1 MSQKSQTCSYMFCFI
16 ECLYQPLL
24 KKMKVL
30 RIVFADQLSLSNLAI
45 NNINKD
51 DFLLFY
57 EPLDTFYEIRHHKHK
72 ITLLISSL
80 RKLVTKVKHTNILH
94 HKITKKNN
102 QNLKDVLFEIVD
114 KNNINKIMVSKPS
127 DFKIYK
133 DLLFFSQSNN
143 IELEILEDKKFISNV
158 EDFTDWAS
166 DKKTRIQEYY
176 YRWLRK
182 KYNIFMNQEGK
193 PIGDK
198 WNFDKDNRKGIK
210 QLKSDIPERKKL
222 IPDQITFD
230 AMVDVEECFPNSI
243 GTLENFNWATT
254 HEEAENLLDDFIE
267 RFLVNYGAF
276 QDAINKENTFMFHSL
291 LSPYLNCGLL
301 DPEICIQKA
310 EKKYY
315 ESNGEIPINS
325 VEGFIRQILGWR
337 EFIKGV
343 YWENMPKYKNLNYW
357 SHSHKLNDNWYEG
370 DTGIPPL
377 DDAIKESKKFAYS
390 HHINRLMII
399 ANLMN
404 LTGIHPNE
412 MYRWFM
418 EMYID
423 AYDWVMV
430 PNVYGMGSYADGGIF
445 STKPYICGSS
455 YMLRMSNYSKGDWCD
470 TVDGL
475 YWRFV
480 EKNIKFFESN
490 PRLAVMTRSLTNM
503 NKERKKTIFKSAEEF
518 IERNTA

>member
-1 MSQKSQTCSYMFCFI
+1 
-16 ECLYQPLL
+16 
-24 KKMKVL
+24 MKVL

-102 QNLKDVLFEIVD
+102 QNLKDALFEIVD

-254 HEEAENLLDDFIE
+254 HKEAENLLDDFIE

-357 SHSHKLNDNWYEG
+357 SHSLKLNDNWYDG

-518 IERNTA
+518 IDRNTA

>member
-1 MSQKSQTCSYMFCFI
+1 MKS
-16 ECLYQPLL
+16 
-24 KKMKVL
+24 L
-30 RIVFADQLSLSNLAI
+30 RIIFVDQLSSNNPTLEGM
-45 NNINKD
+45 NSKD
-51 DFLLFY
+51 ILLFY
-57 EPLDTFYEIRHHKHK
+57 EPIETFYEIKHHKQK
-72 ITLLISSL
+72 ITLLVSALRHHIERINHKNVIHQKIEKNKKHDLVKLLKKIISDEN
-80 RKLVTKVKHTNILH
+80 V
-94 HKITKKNN
+94 
-102 QNLKDVLFEIVD
+102 
-114 KNNINKIMVSKPS
+114 NKIIIAKPS

-133 DLLFFSQSNN
+133 DLMFFSQSSN
-143 IELEILEDKKFISNV
+143 IELAVLDDRKFISSAS
-158 EDFTDWAS
+158 DFSEWAS

-182 KYNIFMNQEGK
+182 KYNIFMNEEGK
-193 PIGDK
+193 PVGDK

-222 IPDQITFD
+222 VPDQITFD
-230 AMVDVEECFPNSI
+230 AMVDVEECFPKSI
-243 GTLENFNWATT
+243 GTLENFSWATT
-254 HEEAENLLDDFIE
+254 HEEAENLLEDFIE
-267 RFLVNYGAF
+267 RYLLNYGSF

-301 DPEICIQKA
+301 DPKICIEKA

-325 VEGFIRQILGWR
+325 VEGFIRQVLGWR

-357 SHSHKLNDNWYEG
+357 SHKNKLNSNWYEG
-370 DTGIPPL
+370 TTGIPPL
-377 DDAIKESKKFAYS
+377 DDAINESSEFAYS

-404 LTGIHPNE
+404 LTGINPND

-423 AYDWVMV
+423 SYDWVMV

-455 YMLRMSNYSKGDWCD
+455 YMLKMSNYKKDEWCD

-480 EKNIKFFESN
+480 DKNIDFFKSN
-490 PRLAVMTRSLTNM
+490 PRLAVMTRSLEKM
-503 NKERKKTIFKSAEEF
+503 DKERKKTIFKKAEKF
-518 IERNTA
+518 IEENTI

>member
-1 MSQKSQTCSYMFCFI
+1 MKS
-16 ECLYQPLL
+16 
-24 KKMKVL
+24 L
-30 RIVFADQLSLSNLAI
+30 RIIFVDQLSSNNPTLEGMNSNDI
-45 NNINKD
+45 
-51 DFLLFY
+51 LLFY
-57 EPLDTFYEIRHHKHK
+57 EPIETFYEIKHHKQK
-72 ITLLISSL
+72 ITLLVSALRHHIERINHKNVIHQKIEKNKKHDLVKLLKKIISNEN
-80 RKLVTKVKHTNILH
+80 VK
-94 HKITKKNN
+94 KI
-102 QNLKDVLFEIVD
+102 I
-114 KNNINKIMVSKPS
+114 IAKPS

-133 DLLFFSQSNN
+133 DLMFFSQSNN
-143 IELEILEDKKFISNV
+143 IALEVLDDRKFISSAS
-158 EDFTDWAS
+158 DFNEWAS

-182 KYNIFMNQEGK
+182 KYNIFMNEEGK
-193 PIGDK
+193 PVGDK

-222 IPDQITFD
+222 VPDQITFD
-230 AMVDVEECFPNSI
+230 AMVDVEECFPKSI
-243 GTLENFNWATT
+243 GTLENFSWATT
-254 HEEAENLLDDFIE
+254 HEEAENLLEDFIE
-267 RFLVNYGAF
+267 RYLLNYGSF

-301 DPEICIQKA
+301 DPKICIEKA

-325 VEGFIRQILGWR
+325 VEGFIRQVIGWR

-357 SHSHKLNDNWYEG
+357 SHKNKLNSNWYEG
-370 DTGIPPL
+370 TTGIPPL
-377 DDAIKESKKFAYS
+377 DDAINESSKFAYS

-404 LTGIHPNE
+404 LTGINPND

-423 AYDWVMV
+423 SYDWVMV

-455 YMLRMSNYSKGDWCD
+455 YMLKMSNYKKDEWCD

-480 EKNIKFFESN
+480 DKNIDFFKSN
-490 PRLAVMTRSLTNM
+490 PRLAVMTRSLEKM
-503 NKERKKTIFKSAEEF
+503 DKERKKTIFKKAEKF
-518 IERNTA
+518 IEENTI

>member
-1 MSQKSQTCSYMFCFI
+1 
-16 ECLYQPLL
+16 
-24 KKMKVL
+24 MKVL
-30 RIVFADQLSLSNLAI
+30 RIVFADQLSLSNLAL
-45 NNINKD
+45 NNLNND

-102 QNLKDVLFEIVD
+102 QNLKDALFEIVD

-357 SHSHKLNDNWYEG
+357 SHSLKLNDNWYEG

>member
-1 MSQKSQTCSYMFCFI
+1 MKS
-16 ECLYQPLL
+16 
-24 KKMKVL
+24 L
-30 RIVFADQLSLSNLAI
+30 RIIFVDQLSSNNPTLEAMNSSDI
-45 NNINKD
+45 
-51 DFLLFY
+51 LLFY
-57 EPLDTFYEIRHHKHK
+57 EPIETFYEIKHHKQK
-72 ITLLISSL
+72 ITLLVSALRHHIERINHKNVIHQKIEKNKKHDLVKLLKKIISDEN
-80 RKLVTKVKHTNILH
+80 V
-94 HKITKKNN
+94 
-102 QNLKDVLFEIVD
+102 
-114 KNNINKIMVSKPS
+114 NKIIIAKPS

-133 DLLFFSQSNN
+133 DLMFFSQSNN
-143 IELEILEDKKFISNV
+143 IALEVLDDKKFISSAS
-158 EDFTDWAS
+158 DFSEWAS

-182 KYNIFMNQEGK
+182 KYNIFMNEEGK
-193 PIGDK
+193 PVGDK

-222 IPDQITFD
+222 VPDQITFD
-230 AMVDVEECFPNSI
+230 AMVDVEECFPKSI
-243 GTLENFNWATT
+243 GTLENFSWATT
-254 HEEAENLLDDFIE
+254 HEEAENLLEDFIE
-267 RFLVNYGAF
+267 RYLLNYGSF

-301 DPEICIQKA
+301 DPKICIEKA

-325 VEGFIRQILGWR
+325 VEGFIRQVLGWR

-357 SHSHKLNDNWYEG
+357 SHKNKLNSNWYEG
-370 DTGIPPL
+370 TTGIPPL
-377 DDAIKESKKFAYS
+377 DDAINESSEFAYS

-404 LTGIHPNE
+404 LTGINPND

-423 AYDWVMV
+423 SYDWVMV

-455 YMLRMSNYSKGDWCD
+455 YMLKMSNYKKDEWCD

-480 EKNIKFFESN
+480 DKNIDFFKSN
-490 PRLAVMTRSLTNM
+490 PRLAVMTRSLEKM
-503 NKERKKTIFKSAEEF
+503 DKERKKTIFKKAEKF
-518 IERNTA
+518 IEENTI

>member
-1 MSQKSQTCSYMFCFI
+1 
-16 ECLYQPLL
+16 
-24 KKMKVL
+24 MKVL
-30 RIVFADQLSLSNLAI
+30 RIIFADQLSLSNLVL
-45 NNINKD
+45 NNLNKD

-57 EPLDTFYEIRHHKHK
+57 EPLDTFYEIKHHKHK

-80 RKLVTKVKHTNILH
+80 RKLVTKVKHTNIIH

-102 QNLKDVLFEIVD
+102 QNLKDALFKIVD
-114 KNNINKIMVSKPS
+114 KNNISKIMISKPS

-182 KYNIFMNQEGK
+182 KYDIFMNDEGK

-210 QLKSDIPERKKL
+210 QLQSDIPERKKL
-222 IPDQITFD
+222 VPDQITFD
-230 AMVDVEECFPNSI
+230 AMVDVEECFPNST
-243 GTLENFNWATT
+243 GNLENFNWATT
-254 HEEAENLLDDFIE
+254 HEEAENLLDDFID
-267 RFLVNYGAF
+267 RYLLNYGSF

-357 SHSHKLNDNWYEG
+357 SHSLKLNDNWYEG

-518 IERNTA
+518 IKRNTA

>member
-1 MSQKSQTCSYMFCFI
+1 MKS
-16 ECLYQPLL
+16 
-24 KKMKVL
+24 L
-30 RIVFADQLSLSNLAI
+30 RIIFVDQLSSNNPTLEGMNPNDI
-45 NNINKD
+45 
-51 DFLLFY
+51 LLFY
-57 EPLDTFYEIRHHKHK
+57 EPIETFYEIKHHKQK
-72 ITLLISSL
+72 ITLLVSALRHHIERINHKNVIHQKIEKNKKHDLVKLLKKIISDEN
-80 RKLVTKVKHTNILH
+80 V
-94 HKITKKNN
+94 
-102 QNLKDVLFEIVD
+102 
-114 KNNINKIMVSKPS
+114 NKIIIAKPS

-133 DLLFFSQSNN
+133 DLMFFSQSSN
-143 IELEILEDKKFISNV
+143 IELEVLDDRKFISSAS
-158 EDFTDWAS
+158 DFSEWAS

-182 KYNIFMNQEGK
+182 KYNIFMNEEGK
-193 PIGDK
+193 PVGDK

-222 IPDQITFD
+222 VPDQITFD
-230 AMVDVEECFPNSI
+230 AMVDVEECFPKSI
-243 GTLENFNWATT
+243 GTLENFSWATT
-254 HEEAENLLDDFIE
+254 HEEAENLLEDFIE
-267 RFLVNYGAF
+267 RYLLNYGSF

-301 DPEICIQKA
+301 DPKICIEKA

-325 VEGFIRQILGWR
+325 VEGFIRQVLGWR

-357 SHSHKLNDNWYEG
+357 SHKNKLNSNWYEG
-370 DTGIPPL
+370 TTGIPPL
-377 DDAIKESKKFAYS
+377 DDAIKESSEFAYS

-404 LTGIHPNE
+404 LTGINPND

-423 AYDWVMV
+423 SYDWVMV

-455 YMLRMSNYSKGDWCD
+455 YMLKMSNYKKDEWCD

-480 EKNIKFFESN
+480 DKNIEFFKSN
-490 PRLAVMTRSLTNM
+490 PRLAVMTRSLEKM
-503 NKERKKTIFKSAEEF
+503 NKERKKNIFKKAETF
-518 IERNTA
+518 IEENTI

>member
-1 MSQKSQTCSYMFCFI
+1 
-16 ECLYQPLL
+16 
-24 KKMKVL
+24 MKVL

-80 RKLVTKVKHTNILH
+80 RKLLKKVKHTNILH

-102 QNLKDVLFEIVD
+102 QNLKDALFEIVD

-210 QLKSDIPERKKL
+210 QLKSDIPEIKIL
-222 IPDQITFD
+222 VPDQITFD

-254 HEEAENLLDDFIE
+254 HKEAENLLDDFIE

-357 SHSHKLNDNWYEG
+357 SHSLKLNDNWYDG

-518 IERNTA
+518 IDRNTA

>member
-1 MSQKSQTCSYMFCFI
+1 
-16 ECLYQPLL
+16 
-24 KKMKVL
+24 MKVL
-30 RIVFADQLSLSNLAI
+30 RIVFADQLSLSNLAL
-45 NNINKD
+45 NNLNND

-102 QNLKDVLFEIVD
+102 QNLKDALFEIVD

-210 QLKSDIPERKKL
+210 QLQSDIPERKKL
-222 IPDQITFD
+222 VSDQITFD

-267 RFLVNYGAF
+267 RYLLNYGSF

-357 SHSHKLNDNWYEG
+357 SHSLKLNDNWYEG

>member
-1 MSQKSQTCSYMFCFI
+1 MKS
-16 ECLYQPLL
+16 
-24 KKMKVL
+24 L
-30 RIVFADQLSLSNLAI
+30 RIIFVDQLSSNNPTLEGMNPNDI
-45 NNINKD
+45 
-51 DFLLFY
+51 LLFY
-57 EPLDTFYEIRHHKHK
+57 EPIETFYEIKHHKQK
-72 ITLLISSL
+72 ITLLVSALRHHIERINHKNVIHQKIEKNKKRDLVKLLKKIISDEN
-80 RKLVTKVKHTNILH
+80 V
-94 HKITKKNN
+94 
-102 QNLKDVLFEIVD
+102 
-114 KNNINKIMVSKPS
+114 NKIIIAKPS

-133 DLLFFSQSNN
+133 DLMFFSQSNN
-143 IELEILEDKKFISNV
+143 IELEVLDDRKFISSAS
-158 EDFTDWAS
+158 DFNEWAS

-182 KYNIFMNQEGK
+182 KYDIFMNEEGK

-198 WNFDKDNRKGIK
+198 WNFDKENRKGIK
-210 QLKSDIPERKKL
+210 QLRSDIPERKKL
-222 IPDQITFD
+222 VPDQITFD
-230 AMVDVEECFPNSI
+230 AMVDVEECFPKST

-267 RFLVNYGAF
+267 RYLLNYGSF

-301 DPEICIQKA
+301 DPKICIEKA

-325 VEGFIRQILGWR
+325 VEGFIRQVLGWR

-343 YWENMPKYKNLNYW
+343 YWENMPKYKNLNFW
-357 SHSHKLNDNWYEG
+357 SHKGKLNSNWYEG
-370 DTGIPPL
+370 TTGIPPL
-377 DDAIKESKKFAYS
+377 DDAINESSKFAYS

-404 LTGIHPNE
+404 LTGINPND

-423 AYDWVMV
+423 SYDWVMV

-455 YMLRMSNYSKGDWCD
+455 YMLKMSNYKKDEWCD

-480 EKNIKFFESN
+480 DKNIDFFKSN
-490 PRLAVMTRSLTNM
+490 PRLAVMTRSLEKM
-503 NKERKKTIFKSAEEF
+503 DKERKKTIFKKAEKF
-518 IERNTA
+518 IEENTI

>member
-1 MSQKSQTCSYMFCFI
+1 MKS
-16 ECLYQPLL
+16 
-24 KKMKVL
+24 L
-30 RIVFADQLSLSNLAI
+30 RIIFVDQLSSNNPTLEAMNSNDI
-45 NNINKD
+45 
-51 DFLLFY
+51 LLFY
-57 EPLDTFYEIRHHKHK
+57 EPIETFYEIKHHKQK
-72 ITLLISSL
+72 ITLLVSALRHHIERINHKNVIHQKIEKNKKHDLVKLLKKIISDEN
-80 RKLVTKVKHTNILH
+80 V
-94 HKITKKNN
+94 
-102 QNLKDVLFEIVD
+102 
-114 KNNINKIMVSKPS
+114 NKIIIAKPS

-133 DLLFFSQSNN
+133 DLMFFSQSSN
-143 IELEILEDKKFISNV
+143 IELEVLDDRKFISSAS
-158 EDFTDWAS
+158 DFSEWAS

-182 KYNIFMNQEGK
+182 KYNIFMNEEGK
-193 PIGDK
+193 PVGDK

-222 IPDQITFD
+222 VPDQITFD
-230 AMVDVEECFPNSI
+230 AMVDVEECFPKSI
-243 GTLENFNWATT
+243 GTLENFSWATT
-254 HEEAENLLDDFIE
+254 HEEAENLLEDFIE
-267 RFLVNYGAF
+267 RYLLNYGSF

-301 DPEICIQKA
+301 DPKICIEKA

-325 VEGFIRQILGWR
+325 VEGFIRQVLGWR

-357 SHSHKLNDNWYEG
+357 SHKNKLNSNWYEG
-370 DTGIPPL
+370 TTGIPPL
-377 DDAIKESKKFAYS
+377 DDAINESSEFAYS

-404 LTGIHPNE
+404 LTGINPND

-423 AYDWVMV
+423 SYDWVMV

-455 YMLRMSNYSKGDWCD
+455 YMLKMSNYKKDEWCD

-480 EKNIKFFESN
+480 DKNIDFFKSN
-490 PRLAVMTRSLTNM
+490 PRLAVMTRSLEKM
-503 NKERKKTIFKSAEEF
+503 DKERKKTIFKKAEKF
-518 IERNTA
+518 IEENTI

>member
-1 MSQKSQTCSYMFCFI
+1 
-16 ECLYQPLL
+16 
-24 KKMKVL
+24 MKDL
-30 RIVFADQLSLSNLAI
+30 RIIFVDQLSLDNSVLDGI
-45 NNINKD
+45 NPND
-51 DFLLFY
+51 VLLFY
-57 EPLDTFYEIRHHKHK
+57 EPINTFYEIKHHKQK
-72 ITLLISSL
+72 IALLVSAL
-80 RKLVTKVKHTNILH
+80 RH
-94 HKITKKNN
+94 
-102 QNLKDVLFEIVD
+102 F
-114 KNNINKIMVSKPS
+114 INKINHKNFIHQKIEKNNKHDLAKFLKKLISEKNLNKIIVSKPS
-127 DFKIYK
+127 DFNIYK
-133 DLLFFSQSNN
+133 DLLFFAQSNN
-143 IELEILEDKKFISNV
+143 LELEILEDKKFISNV
-158 EDFTDWAS
+158 DDFTDWAS

-182 KYNIFMNQEGK
+182 KYDIFMNEDGK

-210 QLKSDIPERKKL
+210 QLQSDIPERKKL
-222 IPDQITFD
+222 VPDQITFD
-230 AMVDVEECFPNSI
+230 AMVDVEECFPNST
-243 GTLENFNWATT
+243 GNLENFNWATT
-254 HEEAENLLDDFIE
+254 HEEAENLLDDFID
-267 RFLVNYGAF
+267 RYLLNYGSF

-301 DPEICIQKA
+301 DPKICIEKA

-357 SHSHKLNDNWYEG
+357 SHSLKLNDNWYEG

>member
-1 MSQKSQTCSYMFCFI
+1 MSLPTPF
-16 ECLYQPLL
+16 

-30 RIVFADQLSLSNLAI
+30 RIVFADQLSLSNLVI
-45 NNINKD
+45 NNINKN

-166 DKKTRIQEYY
+166 DKKTRVQEYY

-182 KYNIFMNQEGK
+182 KYDIFMNDEGK

>member
-1 MSQKSQTCSYMFCFI
+1 
-16 ECLYQPLL
+16 
-24 KKMKVL
+24 MKVL

-57 EPLDTFYEIRHHKHK
+57 EPLETFYEIRHHKHK

-102 QNLKDVLFEIVD
+102 QNLKDALFEIVD

-343 YWENMPKYKNLNYW
+343 YWENMPKYKNFNYW
-357 SHSHKLNDNWYEG
+357 SHSLKLNDNWYDS

-518 IERNTA
+518 IDRNTA

>member
-1 MSQKSQTCSYMFCFI
+1 
-16 ECLYQPLL
+16 
-24 KKMKVL
+24 MKVL

-102 QNLKDVLFEIVD
+102 QNLKDALFEIVD

-254 HEEAENLLDDFIE
+254 HKEAENLLDDFIE

-357 SHSHKLNDNWYEG
+357 SHSLKLNDNWYEG

-518 IERNTA
+518 IDRNTA

>member
-1 MSQKSQTCSYMFCFI
+1 
-16 ECLYQPLL
+16 
-24 KKMKVL
+24 MKVL

-57 EPLDTFYEIRHHKHK
+57 EPLETFYEISHHKHK

-102 QNLKDVLFEIVD
+102 QNLKDALFEIVD

-357 SHSHKLNDNWYEG
+357 SHSLKLNDNWYEG

-518 IERNTA
+518 IDRNTA

>member
-1 MSQKSQTCSYMFCFI
+1 MSLPTPF
-16 ECLYQPLL
+16 

-30 RIVFADQLSLSNLAI
+30 RIVFADQLSLSNLVI
-45 NNINKD
+45 NNINKN

-166 DKKTRIQEYY
+166 DKKTRVQEYY

-182 KYNIFMNQEGK
+182 KYDIFMNDEGK

-210 QLKSDIPERKKL
+210 HLQSHIPERKKL
-222 IPDQITFD
+222 VPDQITFD

>member
-1 MSQKSQTCSYMFCFI
+1 MKS
-16 ECLYQPLL
+16 
-24 KKMKVL
+24 L
-30 RIVFADQLSLSNLAI
+30 RIIFVDQLSSNNPTLEGMNPNDI
-45 NNINKD
+45 
-51 DFLLFY
+51 LLFY
-57 EPLDTFYEIRHHKHK
+57 EPIETFYEIKHHKQK
-72 ITLLISSL
+72 ITLLVSALRHHIERINHKNVIHQKIEKNKKHDLVKLLKKIISDEN
-80 RKLVTKVKHTNILH
+80 V
-94 HKITKKNN
+94 
-102 QNLKDVLFEIVD
+102 
-114 KNNINKIMVSKPS
+114 NKIIIAKPS

-133 DLLFFSQSNN
+133 DLMFFSQSNN
-143 IELEILEDKKFISNV
+143 IALEVLDDRKFISSAS
-158 EDFTDWAS
+158 DFSEWAS

-182 KYNIFMNQEGK
+182 KYNIFMNEEGK
-193 PIGDK
+193 PVGDK

-222 IPDQITFD
+222 VPDQITFD
-230 AMVDVEECFPNSI
+230 AMVDVEECFPKSI
-243 GTLENFNWATT
+243 GTLENFSWATT
-254 HEEAENLLDDFIE
+254 HEEAENLLEDFIE
-267 RFLVNYGAF
+267 RYLLNYGSF

-301 DPEICIQKA
+301 DPKICIEKA

-325 VEGFIRQILGWR
+325 VEGFIRQVLGWR

-357 SHSHKLNDNWYEG
+357 SHKNKLNSNWYEG
-370 DTGIPPL
+370 TTGIPPL
-377 DDAIKESKKFAYS
+377 DDAINESSEFAYS

-404 LTGIHPNE
+404 LTGINPND

-423 AYDWVMV
+423 SYDWVMV

-455 YMLRMSNYSKGDWCD
+455 YMLKMSNYKKDEWCD

-480 EKNIKFFESN
+480 EKNIDFFKSN
-490 PRLAVMTRSLTNM
+490 PRLAVMTRSLEKM
-503 NKERKKTIFKSAEEF
+503 DKERKKTIFKKAEKF
-518 IERNTA
+518 IEENTI

>member
-1 MSQKSQTCSYMFCFI
+1 MSLPTPF
-16 ECLYQPLL
+16 

-30 RIVFADQLSLSNLAI
+30 RIVFADQLSLSNLVI
-45 NNINKD
+45 NNINKN

-182 KYNIFMNQEGK
+182 KYNIFMNQEGN

-210 QLKSDIPERKKL
+210 QLNSDIPERKKL

-301 DPEICIQKA
+301 DPAICIQKA

-357 SHSHKLNDNWYEG
+357 SHSLKLNDNWYEG

>member
-1 MSQKSQTCSYMFCFI
+1 MSLPTPF
-16 ECLYQPLL
+16 

-30 RIVFADQLSLSNLAI
+30 RIVFADQLSLSNLVI

-357 SHSHKLNDNWYEG
+357 SHSLKLNDNWYEG

-518 IERNTA
+518 IDRNTA

>member
-1 MSQKSQTCSYMFCFI
+1 
-16 ECLYQPLL
+16 
-24 KKMKVL
+24 MKVL

-80 RKLVTKVKHTNILH
+80 RKLVTKVKHSNILH

-102 QNLKDVLFEIVD
+102 QNLKDALFEIVD

-301 DPEICIQKA
+301 DAEICIQKA

-357 SHSHKLNDNWYEG
+357 SHSLKLNDNWYEG

-503 NKERKKTIFKSAEEF
+503 NKERKKTIFRSAEEF
-518 IERNTA
+518 IDRNTA

>member
-30 RIVFADQLSLSNLAI
+30 RIVFADQLSLSNLVI

-182 KYNIFMNQEGK
+182 KYNIFMNQEGN

>member
-1 MSQKSQTCSYMFCFI
+1 
-16 ECLYQPLL
+16 
-24 KKMKVL
+24 MKVL
-30 RIVFADQLSLSNLAI
+30 RIVFADQLSLSNLAL
-45 NNINKD
+45 NNLNND

-57 EPLDTFYEIRHHKHK
+57 EPLDTFYEIKHHKHK

-80 RKLVTKVKHTNILH
+80 RKLVTKVKHTNIIH

-102 QNLKDVLFEIVD
+102 QNLKDALFKIVD
-114 KNNINKIMVSKPS
+114 KNNISKIMISKPS

-133 DLLFFSQSNN
+133 DLLFFSQSNS
-143 IELEILEDKKFISNV
+143 IELEILEDKKFISNE

-182 KYNIFMNQEGK
+182 KYDIFMNDEGK

-210 QLKSDIPERKKL
+210 QLKSEIPERKKL

-254 HEEAENLLDDFIE
+254 HKEAENLLDDFIE

-357 SHSHKLNDNWYEG
+357 SHSLKLNDNWYDG

-455 YMLRMSNYSKGDWCD
+455 YMLRMSNYSKGDW
-470 TVDGL
+470 L
-475 YWRFV
+475 EQAFS
-480 EKNIKFFESN
+480 F
-490 PRLAVMTRSLTNM
+490 
-503 NKERKKTIFKSAEEF
+503 
-518 IERNTA
+518 

>member
-1 MSQKSQTCSYMFCFI
+1 
-16 ECLYQPLL
+16 
-24 KKMKVL
+24 MKVL
-30 RIVFADQLSLSNLAI
+30 RIVFPDQLSLSNLAL
-45 NNINKD
+45 NNLNND
-51 DFLLFY
+51 DYLLFY

-182 KYNIFMNQEGK
+182 KYNIFMNQEGN

>member
-1 MSQKSQTCSYMFCFI
+1 
-16 ECLYQPLL
+16 
-24 KKMKVL
+24 MKVL

-102 QNLKDVLFEIVD
+102 QNLKDALFEIVD

-357 SHSHKLNDNWYEG
+357 SHSLKLNDNWYEG

>member
-1 MSQKSQTCSYMFCFI
+1 MKS
-16 ECLYQPLL
+16 
-24 KKMKVL
+24 L
-30 RIVFADQLSLSNLAI
+30 RIIFVDQLSSNNPTLEGMNPNDI
-45 NNINKD
+45 
-51 DFLLFY
+51 LLFY
-57 EPLDTFYEIRHHKHK
+57 EPIETFYEIKHHKQK
-72 ITLLISSL
+72 ITLLVSALRHHIEKINHKNVIHQKIEKNKKRDLVKLLKKIISDEN
-80 RKLVTKVKHTNILH
+80 V
-94 HKITKKNN
+94 
-102 QNLKDVLFEIVD
+102 
-114 KNNINKIMVSKPS
+114 NKIIIAKPS

-133 DLLFFSQSNN
+133 DLMFFSQSNN
-143 IELEILEDKKFISNV
+143 IELEVLDDRKFISSAS
-158 EDFTDWAS
+158 DFSEWAS

-182 KYNIFMNQEGK
+182 KYNIFMNEEGK
-193 PIGDK
+193 PVGDK

-222 IPDQITFD
+222 VPDQITFD
-230 AMVDVEECFPNSI
+230 AMVDVEECFPKSI
-243 GTLENFNWATT
+243 GTLENFSWATT
-254 HEEAENLLDDFIE
+254 HEEAENLLEDFIE
-267 RFLVNYGAF
+267 RYLLNYGSF

-301 DPEICIQKA
+301 DPKICIEKA

-325 VEGFIRQILGWR
+325 VEGFIRQVLGWR

-343 YWENMPKYKNLNYW
+343 YWENMPKYKNLNFW
-357 SHSHKLNDNWYEG
+357 SHKCKLNSNWYEG
-370 DTGIPPL
+370 TTGIPPL
-377 DDAIKESKKFAYS
+377 DDAINESSKFAYT

-404 LTGIHPNE
+404 LTGINPND

-423 AYDWVMV
+423 SYDWVMV

-455 YMLRMSNYSKGDWCD
+455 YMLKMSNYKKDEWCD

-480 EKNIKFFESN
+480 DKNIDFFKSN
-490 PRLAVMTRSLTNM
+490 PRLAVMTRSLEKM
-503 NKERKKTIFKSAEEF
+503 DKERKKTIFKKAEKF
-518 IERNTA
+518 IEENTI

>member
-1 MSQKSQTCSYMFCFI
+1 
-16 ECLYQPLL
+16 
-24 KKMKVL
+24 MKTL
-30 RIVFADQLSLSNLAI
+30 RIIFVDQLSSNNPVLD
-45 NNINKD
+45 NLDSN

-57 EPLDTFYEIRHHKHK
+57 EPMSTFYEIKHHKHK

-80 RKLVTKVKHTNILH
+80 RQLAETIKHEKILH
-94 HKITKKNN
+94 KKIDKKGNGNLSDNLNEILAKHKI
-102 QNLKDVLFEIVD
+102 E
-114 KNNINKIMVSKPS
+114 KIIVSKPS
-127 DFKIYK
+127 DFNVHK
-133 DLLFFSQSNN
+133 DLLFFTQSKN
-143 IELEILEDKKFISNV
+143 IELEILEDKKFISNA
-158 EDFTDWAS
+158 EDFSNWAL

-182 KYNIFMNQEGK
+182 KYGIFMDDNAK
-193 PIGDK
+193 PVGDK
-198 WNFDKDNRKGIK
+198 WNFDKENRKGVN
-210 QLKSDIPERKKL
+210 QLKSDIPKRVKL
-222 IPDQITFD
+222 KPNKITFD
-230 AMVDVEECFPNSI
+230 TMVDVEKCFPKSF
-243 GTLENFNWATT
+243 GTLENFNWATS
-254 HEEAENLLDDFIE
+254 HEEAEELLDDFIDRYLE
-267 RFLVNYGAF
+267 NYGAF

-301 DPEICIQKA
+301 DPKICIEKA

-315 ESNGEIPINS
+315 ESNGKIPINS
-325 VEGFIRQILGWR
+325 VEGFIRQVLGWR

-343 YWENMPKYKNLNYW
+343 YWENMPKYKNLNFW
-357 SHSHKLNDNWYEG
+357 SHKKKLHSSWYDG
-370 DTGIPPL
+370 TTGIPPL
-377 DDAIKESKKFAYS
+377 DDAIKESCEFAYS

-404 LTGIHPNE
+404 LTGINPNE

-423 AYDWVMV
+423 SYDWVMV

-455 YMLRMSNYSKGDWCD
+455 YMLKMSNYKKDEWCD

-480 EKNIKFFESN
+480 EKNLNFFKSN
-490 PRLAVMTRSLTNM
+490 PRLSIMTRSLEKM
-503 NKERKKTIFKSAEEF
+503 NKDRKKDIFKKAEIF
-518 IERNTA
+518 IEENTI

>member
-1 MSQKSQTCSYMFCFI
+1 
-16 ECLYQPLL
+16 
-24 KKMKVL
+24 
-30 RIVFADQLSLSNLAI
+30 
-45 NNINKD
+45 
-51 DFLLFY
+51 
-57 EPLDTFYEIRHHKHK
+57 
-72 ITLLISSL
+72 
-80 RKLVTKVKHTNILH
+80 
-94 HKITKKNN
+94 
-102 QNLKDVLFEIVD
+102 
-114 KNNINKIMVSKPS
+114 
-127 DFKIYK
+127 
-133 DLLFFSQSNN
+133 
-143 IELEILEDKKFISNV
+143 
-158 EDFTDWAS
+158 
-166 DKKTRIQEYY
+166 
-176 YRWLRK
+176 
-182 KYNIFMNQEGK
+182 MNEEGK
-193 PIGDK
+193 PVGDK

-222 IPDQITFD
+222 VPDQITFD
-230 AMVDVEECFPNSI
+230 AMVDVEECFPKSI
-243 GTLENFNWATT
+243 GTLENFSWATT
-254 HEEAENLLDDFIE
+254 HEEAENLLEDFIE
-267 RFLVNYGAF
+267 RYLLNYGSF

-301 DPEICIQKA
+301 DPKICIEKA

-325 VEGFIRQILGWR
+325 VEGFIRQVLGWR

-357 SHSHKLNDNWYEG
+357 SHKNKLNSNWYEG
-370 DTGIPPL
+370 TTGIPPL
-377 DDAIKESKKFAYS
+377 DDAINESSEFAYS

-404 LTGIHPNE
+404 LTGINPND

-423 AYDWVMV
+423 SYDWVMV

-455 YMLRMSNYSKGDWCD
+455 YMLKMSNYKKDEWCD

-480 EKNIKFFESN
+480 DKNIEFFKSN
-490 PRLAVMTRSLTNM
+490 PRLAVMTRSLEKM
-503 NKERKKTIFKSAEEF
+503 NKERKKNIFKKAEIF
-518 IERNTA
+518 IEENTI